1 MTKRK
6 KAQHIVRFVKEQC
19 SSCPQVKSCPVRCR
33 KRFYSLLFS
42 DRQLLLARRRQQL
55 TKEDYQRKC
64 RLRPAIE
71 GTISQF
77 KQRTHNAKV
86 RVRGLRKVRNS
97 LILMAI
103 AINFGR
109 IWAYFLENTLDP

>member
-1 MTKRK
+1 M
-6 KAQHIVRFVKEQC
+6 
-19 SSCPQVKSCPVRCR
+19 
-33 KRFYSLLFS
+33 
-42 DRQLLLARRRQQL
+42 ARRRQQL

-109 IWAYFLENTLDP
+109 IWAYFLENTLDPIWFLILGVLLLLFWAKRWVKRSTRVVFGA